1 MRNTSPYDLDGIPVL
16 REAIPLGLQHILAM
30 FVSNITPLII
40 VAGAMKMPS
49 ETKTFLIQCTML
61 VAGVNTLIQAY
72 HIGPI
77 GARLPIVVGT
87 SFAFVPV
94 ALSIGSKYGYEGILG
109 AALVGAIFEIFIGAI
124 IKKIRRYFPPV
135 VTGVIVLSIGLSLLP
150 VGVSNFAGGVGSAD
164 FGSFPNLFIGMVVL
178 ITVIF
183 FKQFTKGITS
193 TGSIFVGTV
202 VGFIV
207 AFFMGKVDLTPVR
220 NAAIISFPTPFTYG
234 ITFHADACLAMI
246 MMFIVSAVETVGDM
260 SGVTMGGANREVT
273 DKELSGGI
281 LADGFGSALAS
292 VFSVLPTT
300 SFSQNTGI
308 VAMTGIM
315 SRFVVGTGAA
325 FLVAG
330 AFFPKIGAILSIVPA
345 SVLGGSLVM
354 IFAMISI
361 SGINLITKEPLVGRN
376 AVILS
381 VSLGLGYGLGSV
393 PAALKYFPESIQL
406 IFGGS
411 GIVVSG
417 SIAVILNIVLPLDEK
432 IKKTLKTEKV
442 SQ

>member
-1 MRNTSPYDLDGIPVL
+1 
-16 REAIPLGLQHILAM
+16 
-30 FVSNITPLII
+30 
-40 VAGAMKMPS
+40 MPS

-72 HIGPI
+72 RIGPI

-234 ITFHADACLAMI
+234 ITFHADACLA
-246 MMFIVSAVETVGDM
+246 
-260 SGVTMGGANREVT
+260 R
-273 DKELSGGI
+273 
-281 LADGFGSALAS
+281 
-292 VFSVLPTT
+292 
-300 SFSQNTGI
+300 
-308 VAMTGIM
+308 
-315 SRFVVGTGAA
+315 
-325 FLVAG
+325 
-330 AFFPKIGAILSIVPA
+330 
-345 SVLGGSLVM
+345 
-354 IFAMISI
+354 
-361 SGINLITKEPLVGRN
+361 
-376 AVILS
+376 
-381 VSLGLGYGLGSV
+381 
-393 PAALKYFPESIQL
+393 
-406 IFGGS
+406 
-411 GIVVSG
+411 
-417 SIAVILNIVLPLDEK
+417 
-432 IKKTLKTEKV
+432 
-442 SQ
+442 